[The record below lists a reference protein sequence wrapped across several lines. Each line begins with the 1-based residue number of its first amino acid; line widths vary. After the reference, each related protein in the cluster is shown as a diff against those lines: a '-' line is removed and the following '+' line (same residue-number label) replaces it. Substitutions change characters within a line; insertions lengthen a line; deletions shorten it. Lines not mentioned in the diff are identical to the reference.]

1 MNRCPSVD
9 YARLSTMPRPNTEAR
24 CYLDRYQMAI
34 ERARLEK
41 ELDTL
46 DTRRIQIQTRLQQLT
61 LSLGTLVETSDDVQN
76 LASASSSTPSD
87 TSTQSSTSLDA
98 YQTFVLEF

>member
-46 DTRRIQIQTRLQQLT
+46 DARRI
-61 LSLGTLVETSDDVQN
+61 
-76 LASASSSTPSD
+76 
-87 TSTQSSTSLDA
+87 
-98 YQTFVLEF
+98 

>member
-1 MNRCPSVD
+1 MNRRPSVD

-46 DTRRIQIQTRLQQLT
+46 DTRRVQIQTRLQQLT
-61 LSLGTLVETSDDVQN
+61 LSLGTPVGTTDGVQKLVS
-76 LASASSSTPSD
+76 SSSSTQSA
-87 TSTQSSTSLDA
+87 TSIQSSTSLDA

>member
-1 MNRCPSVD
+1 MNRRPSVD
-9 YARLSTMPRPNTEAR
+9 YGLSTMPRPNTEAR

-46 DTRRIQIQTRLQQLT
+46 DARRI
-61 LSLGTLVETSDDVQN
+61 
-76 LASASSSTPSD
+76 
-87 TSTQSSTSLDA
+87 
-98 YQTFVLEF
+98 

>member
-34 ERARLEK
+34 ERAHIEK

-46 DTRRIQIQTRLQQLT
+46 AVRRI
-61 LSLGTLVETSDDVQN
+61 
-76 LASASSSTPSD
+76 
-87 TSTQSSTSLDA
+87 
-98 YQTFVLEF
+98 

>member
-1 MNRCPSVD
+1 MNRRPSVD

-34 ERARLEK
+34 EKARLEK

-46 DTRRIQIQTRLQQLT
+46 DTRRVQIQTRLQQLT
-61 LSLGTLVETSDDVQN
+61 LSLGTPVGTTDGVQKLVS
-76 LASASSSTPSD
+76 SSSSTSSA
-87 TSTQSSTSLDA
+87 TSIQSSTSLDA

>member
-24 CYLDRYQMAI
+24 CSFDRYQMAI
-34 ERARLEK
+34 ERAHLEK

-46 DTRRIQIQTRLQQLT
+46 AVRRI
-61 LSLGTLVETSDDVQN
+61 
-76 LASASSSTPSD
+76 
-87 TSTQSSTSLDA
+87 
-98 YQTFVLEF
+98 